1 MGISSLLNTALGNL
15 NDLSLILRDDRL
27 SMYNTIYIF
36 LKLTCPI
43 GKKTKTYFLIKK
55 HFLKPKIWLVQL
67 KEGNIVKLC
76 KSILK
81 LVIPDTKQDHF
92 HKKVSSDGKTPVL
105 TNVFKIMAK
114 DLRIAGP
121 QIFLTYVC

>member
-43 GKKTKTYFLIKK
+43 GKKTKTFPDKK
-55 HFLKPKIWLVQL
+55 TIF
-67 KEGNIVKLC
+67 
-76 KSILK
+76 
-81 LVIPDTKQDHF
+81 
-92 HKKVSSDGKTPVL
+92 KT
-105 TNVFKIMAK
+105 K
-114 DLRIAGP
+114 DLACPAKRRKHS
-121 QIFLTYVC
+121 QTV